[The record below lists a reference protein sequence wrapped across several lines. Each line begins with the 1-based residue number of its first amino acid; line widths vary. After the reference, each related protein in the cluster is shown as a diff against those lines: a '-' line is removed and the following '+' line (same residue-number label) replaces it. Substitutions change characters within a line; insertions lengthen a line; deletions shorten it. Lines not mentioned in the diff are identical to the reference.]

1 MIEKLIAW
9 SVRRRGLVAMAALG
23 LLVAGALYVRTM
35 PVDAIPD
42 LSDVQV
48 IVYTD
53 YPGQAPQVVED
64 QVTYPLVTAMLGVPQ
79 TKVVRGQSMFSSSF
93 VYVIFREG
101 TDLYWA
107 RSRVLERLNAVQ
119 ARLPSGAK
127 TELGPDATGIGW
139 VFQYAVIG
147 NGQSPAQLRSI
158 QDFQVRYALQGLPG
172 VAEVASVGGFV
183 RQYQV
188 LLDPVRLQAFDVT
201 ARQVADAVR
210 GANQDVGART
220 IEVAGSDYAIR
231 GRGYFRGV
239 SDIADV
245 AVSSGDAGRPIR
257 VQDVADVTIGPDLR
271 IGIAELNGKGEAVG
285 GVVVMRVG
293 ANALD
298 VVNRVK
304 AKLAEI
310 APSLPPGVRVVPTY
324 DRTDL
329 IHRSINTLER
339 TLIEESIIVAL
350 VCIVFLLHA
359 RSALVAIATLPLGI
373 LAALALIRWLGINA
387 NIMSLG
393 GIAIAIGAMI
403 DAAIVMVE
411 NLHKHIERADGRA
424 GGRADRWG
432 LVSRAAIEVGPALF
446 MSLLIITVSFL
457 PVFTLEDQEGR
468 LFRPLALTKTFAMAA
483 AALLSVT
490 VVPVLMGFFIKGKIR
505 PEAQNPINRWAA
517 ALYRPVLRWALRT
530 RMGVLVAAAVL
541 VAVTMIP
548 LARLG
553 SEFIPPLQEGSL
565 MYMPNTLP
573 SISLSQQR
581 VLLRMQD
588 SILMTFPEVESVWGK
603 AGRANTA
610 TDWAPIS
617 MVETTVNLKPTS
629 EWRAGVTQDGLI
641 AEMDRKLRIL
651 GAVNSWTM
659 PIKNRIDMLSTGIR
673 TTLGVKIFG
682 PDLRE
687 IQRIGQDIERVL
699 SPLAGTA
706 SIYAERSFGGRYLD
720 IRPDAAALGRYGLT
734 VGDVQE
740 SLAMALGGDQ
750 VTTTVEGRERYP
762 VQVRY
767 ARDFRDSPEAIGR
780 LLVSGP
786 EGIQLPLSQV
796 AQIAFA
802 PGPSM
807 IRSEN
812 GYLNDLVSI
821 DVRGRDVG
829 SYVDEAR
836 QLVQREVK
844 IPAGYRLE
852 WSGQYEAIERVK
864 SRLEVVVP
872 LTLAII
878 ALLLYLTFGTVTQ
891 MLMVMLSLPFALIGG
906 VWLMWLLDYNLSV
919 AVAVGFIALAGVAA
933 ETGVVML
940 LYLDHAWEEAVGRYG
955 GTAVKDTPLSPT
967 GLPPLRCAQGR
978 LYRLT
983 VDELIQAIEHG
994 AVNRLRPKLMTVAA
1008 IMLGLLPALWAH
1020 GTGAEVMQRI
1030 AAPMVGGMITS
1041 TLLTLVVIPVLYF
1054 LWRRRTL
1061 APDNQAGHAWL

>member
-1 MIEKLIAW
+1 MIARLIEW
-9 SVRRRGLVAMAALG
+9 SIRRRGLVAIAALA
-23 LLVAGALYVRTM
+23 LLVAAALYVRTM

-119 ARLPSGAK
+119 ARLPAGAR

-139 VFQYAVIG
+139 VYQYAVIG
-147 NGQSPAQLRSI
+147 SGQSPAELRSI

-188 LLDPVRLQAFDVT
+188 QLDPIRLQAFDVT
-201 ARQVADAVR
+201 ARQVANAVR
-210 GANQDVGART
+210 GANQDIGART

-239 SDIADV
+239 SDIAEV
-245 AVSSGDAGRPIR
+245 AVSSSDAGRPIR
-257 VQDVADVTIGPDLR
+257 VRDVADVTIGPDLR
-271 IGIAELNGKGEAVG
+271 IGIAELNGRGEAVG

-310 APSLPPGVRVVPTY
+310 APSLPAGVQVIPTY

-339 TLIEESIIVAL
+339 TLIEESIIVGL

-373 LAALALIRWLGINA
+373 LAALAAIRWLGINA

-403 DAAIVMVE
+403 DAAIVMIE
-411 NLHKHIERADGRA
+411 NLHKHVERAERRYDGTTVIDSDPNTSLPPYRPTA
-424 GGRADRWG
+424 VEHWRM
-432 LVSRAAIEVGPALF
+432 VTAAATEVGPALF

-490 VVPVLMGFFIKGKIR
+490 VIPVLMGFFIKGKIR
-505 PEAQNPINRWAA
+505 HEAANPINRWAGR
-517 ALYRPVLRWALRT
+517 LYRPVLRWALRT
-530 RMGVLVAAAVL
+530 RVGVLAASAIL
-541 VAVTMIP
+541 LAVTAIP

-573 SISLSQQR
+573 SISLNQQR

-588 SILMTFPEVESVWGK
+588 SILMTFREVESVWGK

-617 MVETTVNLKPTS
+617 MVETTVNLKPRS
-629 EWRAGVTQDGLI
+629 EWRDGMTQDGLI
-641 AEMDRKLRIL
+641 AEMDRKLRVL

-687 IQRIGQDIERVL
+687 IQRIGQDIEGAL
-699 SPLAGTA
+699 SGLRGTS

-720 IRPDAAALGRYGLT
+720 IRPDAGALGRYGLT

-786 EGIQLPLSQV
+786 EGLQLPLSQV
-796 AQIAFA
+796 ADIAFA

-807 IRSEN
+807 VRSEN
-812 GYLNDLVSI
+812 GYVNDLVSI

-829 SYVDEAR
+829 GYVDEAKR
-836 QLVQREVK
+836 IVQREVK
-844 IPAGYRLE
+844 MPPGYRLE
-852 WSGQYEAIERVK
+852 WSGQYEAIQRVK
-864 SRLEVVVP
+864 SRLEFVVP

-878 ALLLYLTFGTVTQ
+878 GLLLYLTFGTVAQT
-891 MLMVMLSLPFALIGG
+891 LMVMLSLPFALVGG

-940 LYLDHAWEEAVGRYG
+940 LYLDHAWEDITRDGRQ
-955 GTAVKDTPLSPT
+955 PT
-967 GLPPLRCAQGR
+967 IG
-978 LYRLT
+978 
-983 VDELIQAIEHG
+983 ELHGAIEHG

-1008 IMLGLLPALWAH
+1008 IMLGLLPALWTH

-1041 TLLTLVVIPVLYF
+1041 TILTLVVIPVLYF
-1054 LWRRRTL
+1054 LWRRRGL
-1061 APDNQAGHAWL
+1061 DISRP

>member
-1 MIEKLIAW
+1 MIAKLIAW
-9 SVRRRGLVAMAALG
+9 SIRSRGLVAIAALA

-101 TDLYWA
+101 TDLSWA

-119 ARLPSGAK
+119 ARLPTGAK

-139 VFQYAVIG
+139 VYQYAVIG
-147 NGQSPAQLRSI
+147 SGQSPAELRSI

-172 VAEVASVGGFV
+172 VAEVASLGGFV

-188 LLDPVRLQAFDVT
+188 QLDPVRLQAFDVT

-210 GANQDVGART
+210 GANQDIGART

-271 IGIAELNGKGEAVG
+271 IGIAELNGRGEAVG

-304 AKLAEI
+304 AKLVEI
-310 APSLPPGVRVVPTY
+310 APSLPPGVQVIPTY

-339 TLIEESIIVAL
+339 TLIEESIIVGL
-350 VCIVFLLHA
+350 VCILFLLHA

-373 LAALALIRWLGINA
+373 LAALAAIRGLGING

-403 DAAIVMVE
+403 DAAIVMIE
-411 NLHKHIERADGRA
+411 NLHKHIEHEP
-424 GGRADRWG
+424 DRPHWERV
-432 LVSRAAIEVGPALF
+432 LAASKEVGPALF

-490 VVPVLMGFFIKGKIR
+490 VIPVLMGFFIKGKIR
-505 PEAQNPINRWAA
+505 HEAQNPINRWAA
-517 ALYRPVLRWALRT
+517 RIYRPVLRWALRT
-530 RMGVLVAAAVL
+530 RIGVLAAAAL
-541 VAVTMIP
+541 LLAVTALP
-548 LARLG
+548 LAQLG
-553 SEFIPPLQEGSL
+553 SEFIPQLQEGSL

-573 SISLSQQR
+573 SISLNQQR

-617 MVETTVNLKPTS
+617 MVETTVNLKPRS
-629 EWRAGVTQDGLI
+629 EWRDGMTQDDLI

-687 IQRIGQDIERVL
+687 IQRIGQDIEGAL
-699 SPLAGTA
+699 SGLEGTS

-720 IRPDAAALGRYGLT
+720 IRPNAGALARYGLT

-780 LLVSGP
+780 LLVSGA
-786 EGIQLPLSQV
+786 EGLQLPLSQV
-796 AQIAFA
+796 ADIAFA
-802 PGPSM
+802 SGPSM
-807 IRSEN
+807 VRSEN

-829 SYVDEAR
+829 SYVDEAK
-836 QLVQREVK
+836 QIVQREVR
-844 IPAGYRLE
+844 IPPGYRLE
-852 WSGQYEAIERVK
+852 WSGQYEAIQRVK
-864 SRLEVVVP
+864 SRLEIVVP

-878 ALLLYLTFGTVTQ
+878 ALLLYLTFGTVAQT
-891 MLMVMLSLPFALIGG
+891 LMVMVSLPFALIGG

-940 LYLDHAWEEAVGRYG
+940 LYLDHAWENITRAGRR
-955 GTAVKDTPLSPT
+955 PT
-967 GLPPLRCAQGR
+967 IQ
-978 LYRLT
+978 
-983 VDELIQAIEHG
+983 ELHSAIEHG

-1008 IMLGLLPALWAH
+1008 IMLGLLPAVWAH

-1030 AAPMVGGMITS
+1030 AAPMIGGMITS
-1041 TLLTLVVIPVLYF
+1041 TILTLLVIPVLYF
-1054 LWRRRTL
+1054 LWRRRGLDLKSHNHRATT
-1061 APDNQAGHAWL
+1061 